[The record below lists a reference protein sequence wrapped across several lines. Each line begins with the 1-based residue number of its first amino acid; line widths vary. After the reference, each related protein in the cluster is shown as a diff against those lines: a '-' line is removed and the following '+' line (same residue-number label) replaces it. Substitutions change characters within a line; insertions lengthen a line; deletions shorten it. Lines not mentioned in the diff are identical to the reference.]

1 MCINIYIYIY
11 AHIYEHK
18 FRCKC
23 LPMSYANI
31 FIDIYIYI
39 CKNIHKFVY
48 ISIYDVL
55 RSERGGP
62 ETNATWQLQLRRHL
76 SQIHC
81 FSFL

>member
-1 MCINIYIYIY
+1 MHIHIYIY
-11 AHIYEHK
+11 
-18 FRCKC
+18 
-23 LPMSYANI
+23 MNTNSDANVFQCHTQI
-31 FIDIYIYI
+31 FLLIYIYI